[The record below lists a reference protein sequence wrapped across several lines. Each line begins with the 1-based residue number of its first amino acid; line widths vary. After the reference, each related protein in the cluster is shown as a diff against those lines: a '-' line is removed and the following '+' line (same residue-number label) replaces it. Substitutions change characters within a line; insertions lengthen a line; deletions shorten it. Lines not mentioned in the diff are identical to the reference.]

1 MFSTLV
7 PEQSKEDP
15 ETSVW
20 NYHDNGLKEE
30 KKVSGWTCLATKVSQ
45 YTFVIEQLP
54 PPNPLN
60 LYPFV

>member
-45 YTFVIEQLP
+45 
-54 PPNPLN
+54 
-60 LYPFV
+60 